1 MIYTYDIPSYS
12 YNERQLG
19 NGKYRY
25 TGRYAG
31 IAYTVDSENKLTQE
45 YLFEELEKCS
55 IDYLLDMEG
64 YIISL

>member
-25 TGRYAG
+25 TGRWVG
-31 IAYTVDSENKLTQE
+31 ICYTVDSKNSLTQKQ
-45 YLFEELEKCS
+45 LFTEK
-55 IDYLLDMEG
+55 EREK
-64 YIISL
+64 